1 MCLLLVDQVDNQ
13 FKKPADA
20 CSIWRCVL
28 LAAGRGVSSVCVGVS
43 SVCVCVHELR
53 LNLLRNSC
61 LLK

>member
-28 LAAGRGVSSVCVGVS
+28 LAAGRGVSSVCV
-43 SVCVCVHELR
+43 CAQIAFELVAK
-53 LNLLRNSC
+53 LLS
-61 LLK
+61 LEVTLVLDDI